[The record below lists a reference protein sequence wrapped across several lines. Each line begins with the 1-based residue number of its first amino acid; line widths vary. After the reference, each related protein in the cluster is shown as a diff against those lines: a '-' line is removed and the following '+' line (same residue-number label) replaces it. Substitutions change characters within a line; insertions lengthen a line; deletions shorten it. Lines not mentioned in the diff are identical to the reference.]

1 MSLTLG
7 PWELTLLQLVALAA
21 GWLHDTMAEELVA
34 HRYRQA
40 ELEPQARGIMQLTLL
55 RRVSVDCWLQP
66 AKTWLAMALVGRHAA
81 QWSILPA
88 WTAVLTRRQHWSDHN
103 RQPDVA

>member
-21 GWLHDTMAEELVA
+21 GWLHDTMPEELVA

-40 ELEPQARGIMQLTLL
+40 ALEPQARGIMQLALL
-55 RRVSVDCWLQP
+55 QKVSVDCWLQRP
-66 AKTWLAMALVGRHAA
+66 GWPWPSLDAMPHGG
-81 QWSILPA
+81 P
-88 WTAVLTRRQHWSDHN
+88 
-103 RQPDVA
+103 